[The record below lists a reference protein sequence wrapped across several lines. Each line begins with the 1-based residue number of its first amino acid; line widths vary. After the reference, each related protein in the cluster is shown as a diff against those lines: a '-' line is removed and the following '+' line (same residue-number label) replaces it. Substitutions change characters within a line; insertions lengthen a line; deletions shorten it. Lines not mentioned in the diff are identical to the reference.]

1 MLNDKIK
8 KIYQLKKKKLKSI
21 KLTCQAHDINHV
33 TRIVKENAK
42 CNNKS
47 CNLISNKK

>member
-1 MLNDKIK
+1 MIKLK
-8 KIYQLKKKKLKSI
+8 KIYQLKKKLKSI
-21 KLTCQAHDINHV
+21 KLTCQAHNINNA

-42 CNNKS
+42 CNNNKS

>member
-8 KIYQLKKKKLKSI
+8 KIYISIKKNLKSI
-21 KLTCQAHDINHV
+21 KLTCQAHDINHA

-47 CNLISNKK
+47 GNLISKKK